1 MPQTRL
7 RQCEENT
14 MNRNFKL
21 KGNRFTKIFTVLL
34 MIDVFIPNV
43 VLTVIIGVM
52 LLYELL
58 TYLAVKAAKD
68 LKFGTVSTK
77 KKAVKG
83 ETALIRLKAEGPAQ
97 TVMFASCHADL
108 NVANLLTG
116 ENSDTSADFLLTRR
130 GGTGYKMN
138 VTETRCGVIHVTLNN
153 ARIQDAFGRKKE
165 YVIAGSQAEIFYQP
179 EIRQVE
185 LPARFFASGSAGV
198 YLFAR
203 GDEFQGSFLG
213 SSGNTAQADGDG
225 HSAANGA
232 DQAVSAGAAQN
243 AENRT
248 HHWVVK
254 AFEPVA
260 FSALA
265 DQPVSGKI
273 AVLFLNYVQ
282 AGHTITPER
291 KSRLA
296 ELALSAADTLVDAGL
311 EHEFLWLG
319 KSSDGSAECRRALHR
334 NSDDVIRSAEEMMR
348 TGYTEENGAEIL
360 KQAISP
366 GEFQTFL
373 LITAGGDQE
382 GALFGE
388 LGSVR
393 MLKV

>member
-1 MPQTRL
+1 
-7 RQCEENT
+7 
-14 MNRNFKL
+14 MNHNFKL
-21 KGNRFTKIFTVLL
+21 KGNTFTKIFSVMLL
-34 MIDVFIPNV
+34 IDVFVPNV
-43 VLTVIIGVM
+43 VITAILGVM

-58 TYLAVKAAKD
+58 TYLAVKAAKE
-68 LKFGTVSTK
+68 LKFGTVSAK
-77 KKAVKG
+77 KEADKG
-83 ETALIRLKAEGPAQ
+83 EKALVRLKAEGPSQ

-130 GGTGYKMN
+130 GGTGYKIN

-165 YVIAGSQAEIFYQP
+165 YVLAGSQAEILYRP
-179 EIRQVE
+179 DIRPVE

-203 GDEFQGSFLG
+203 GDEFQGAFLG
-213 SSGNTAQADGDG
+213 GAQENIQENAGGASSAD
-225 HSAANGA
+225 S
-232 DQAVSAGAAQN
+232 SAGGTETPAG
-243 AENRT
+243 ENRARS
-248 HHWVVK
+248 WVVK

-265 DQPVSGKI
+265 NQPVTGSVG
-273 AVLFLNYVQ
+273 VLFLNYVQ
-282 AGHTITPER
+282 AGHAMTPER

-296 ELALSAADTLVDAGL
+296 ELALSVADTLVDAGL
-311 EHEFLWLG
+311 AHEFLWLG
-319 KSSDGSAECRRALHR
+319 RSADGSTECRRAAHRQKEDVLHT
-334 NSDDVIRSAEEMMR
+334 AETLMR

-360 KQAISP
+360 KNAVTP